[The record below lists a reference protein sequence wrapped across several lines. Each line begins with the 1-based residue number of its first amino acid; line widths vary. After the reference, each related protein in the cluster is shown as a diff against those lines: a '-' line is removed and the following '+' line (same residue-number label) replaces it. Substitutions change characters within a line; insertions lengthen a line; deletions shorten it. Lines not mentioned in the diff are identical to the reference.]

1 MKKNYIQPATL
12 AVALHTEGTLLT
24 TSGGSTPY
32 TVDRSKTTDVVFS
45 EKQMSDE
52 IWGSEE

>member
-24 TSGGSTPY
+24 TSGGSTSY
-32 TVDRSKTTDVVFS
+32 TVNRDKTTDVVFS